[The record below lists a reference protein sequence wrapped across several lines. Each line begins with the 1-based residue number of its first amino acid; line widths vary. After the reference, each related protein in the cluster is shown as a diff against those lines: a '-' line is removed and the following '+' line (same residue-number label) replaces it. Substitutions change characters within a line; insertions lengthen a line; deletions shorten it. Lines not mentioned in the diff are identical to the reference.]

1 MQLIKSLD
9 RLLSKTIYRC
19 KKQDIFIHNNQL
31 KFFKTTNELLAYL
44 SFHPRLHT
52 EITKSKKSIGSFNTL
67 VSKYLVENEIE
78 SIRIEN
84 DLFATKETIELEEIN
99 ETKHLVITKNKVNL
113 KRNFLDVNI
122 SDKVEN
128 EILTEYKNHFEQL
141 DEILKWIVAC
151 RFSSSRR
158 TSFLHLNL
166 NAGFGKTFF
175 ADILNEL
182 EASFVVD
189 YIDWKSPSGLEE
201 SSLKN
206 KLVIFIDEFKIF
218 KNEFLKMNDKLTI
231 EPKYKVKV
239 TIPIYA
245 KIFLSHEDS
254 PSFSGAIDD
263 QIIQRVNQI
272 RVENKIMD
280 ELLIYSKNKVIYREV
295 VKKYI
300 FNFLKAEIDRYIK
313 MNRIES
319 DVIASKFLEEFFNK
333 HNLKNKDSV
342 VNIDGSFRNIILTD
356 LFNKINSNRIT
367 DENESYINRE
377 NDICIPHFSKYIDSL
392 LKENLADNELKKYQY
407 KIPSLTKII
416 QVELNKNVKFNK
428 QVLKCA
434 IINKKYII
442 NELAENEDILEEAR
456 EVKPINNAIFTK
468 TEEELFNEM
477 F

>member
-280 ELLIYSKNKVIYREV
+280 ELPIYSKNKVIYREV

>member
-239 TIPIYA
+239 TVPIYA

-442 NELAENEDILEEAR
+442 NELSENEDILEEAK